1 MTDAAPDRPTG
12 LVTVDVVLPRA
23 AGRRQ
28 LAALRLWLTD
38 GDHVRIPLRA
48 IPVTA
53 PQPDTGDARG
63 SGYDGTGGRIDPA
76 DRRSVP
82 TSAVSAALRPAEDH
96 RLRGRF
102 VGAAPCGT
110 YVLCGDG
117 SEVALRFPPRPVE
130 VGAGGGHWCFE
141 VVPDGTPYFRV
152 GRSLVGYDPARQ
164 RNLAAVVRDVD
175 LDAEA
180 ADRLIGVLAS
190 HHYHRVID
198 LTRRPTGPTTDT
210 GRDPLVLEFSPSHP
224 FAPKAG
230 RLVRAS
236 AEIARRA
243 DLAPCMVR
251 LGRMVSCDGGRVVL
265 DNEVVLGFW
274 PGTGAEQAV
283 AQIERAGGRVVE
295 DLSDDDE
302 LIVVA
307 RFDDAE
313 PERAL
318 AITERWLDEGL
329 LHWTEPNLVE
339 S

>member
-1 MTDAAPDRPTG
+1 MGGFEPDHPAEQARPNLWSTAVTDAAPDRPTG

-82 TSAVSAALRPAEDH
+82 TTAVSAALRPAEDH

-130 VGAGGGHWCFE
+130 VGAGAVTGAS
-141 VVPDGTPYFRV
+141 
-152 GRSLVGYDPARQ
+152 RSCRTAR
-164 RNLAAVVRDVD
+164 RTSASAVRWW
-175 LDAEA
+175 AT
-180 ADRLIGVLAS
+180 
-190 HHYHRVID
+190 
-198 LTRRPTGPTTDT
+198 TR
-210 GRDPLVLEFSPSHP
+210 
-224 FAPKAG
+224 
-230 RLVRAS
+230 RAS
-236 AEIARRA
+236 ATSRPWCAMSTSTPRPPTA
-243 DLAPCMVR
+243 
-251 LGRMVSCDGGRVVL
+251 
-265 DNEVVLGFW
+265 
-274 PGTGAEQAV
+274 
-283 AQIERAGGRVVE
+283 
-295 DLSDDDE
+295 
-302 LIVVA
+302 
-307 RFDDAE
+307 
-313 PERAL
+313 
-318 AITERWLDEGL
+318 
-329 LHWTEPNLVE
+329 
-339 S
+339 